1 MNEKIND
8 SKDMQPILDA
18 LLEVSKENMKNLILD
33 SACQKQ
39 EIYKMIEE
47 ILERELAKFSN
58 AMKAMLEAKSREFS
72 EKIAFMEARDA
83 QRLREMETIKKEM
96 VKQWQV
102 LKDYAN
108 ATQNLRRILD
118 YVNQYIKRTNCG
130 KSRKD

>member
-1 MNEKIND
+1 MSEKINK
-8 SKDMQPILDA
+8 SKDMQSILDA
-18 LLEVSKENMKNLILD
+18 MLEVSKENMKNLILD

-39 EIYKMIEE
+39 EMYKMIEE

-96 VKQWQV
+96 VKLSQLV
-102 LKDYAN
+102 KNYAN

-118 YVNQYIKRTNCG
+118 YINQYMKQEG
-130 KSRKD
+130 

>member
-18 LLEVSKENMKNLILD
+18 MLEVSKENMKNLILD

-39 EIYKMIEE
+39 EMYKMIEE

-83 QRLREMETIKKEM
+83 QKLREMETLKKEM
-96 VKQWQV
+96 VKQWQLV
-102 LKDYAN
+102 KNYAN
-108 ATQNLRRILD
+108 TMQNLRRILD
-118 YVNQYIKRTNCG
+118 YINQYMKQEG
-130 KSRKD
+130 

>member
-1 MNEKIND
+1 MNEKINK

-18 LLEVSKENMKNLILD
+18 MLEVSKENMKNLILD

-39 EIYKMIEE
+39 EMYKMIEE

-58 AMKAMLEAKSREFS
+58 AMKAMLEAKSRELS
-72 EKIAFMEARDA
+72 AKIAFMEARDA
-83 QRLREMETIKKEM
+83 QRIQEMETIKKEM

-108 ATQNLRRILD
+108 ATQNLRRVLD
-118 YVNQYIKRTNCG
+118 YINKYMKQAG
-130 KSRKD
+130 

>member
-1 MNEKIND
+1 MNEKINK

-18 LLEVSKENMKNLILD
+18 MLEVSKENMKNLILD

-39 EIYKMIEE
+39 EMYKMIEE

-58 AMKAMLEAKSREFS
+58 AMKAMLEAKLRKLS

-83 QRLREMETIKKEM
+83 QRLQEMESIKKEI
-96 VKQWQV
+96 VNLSQIAKN
-102 LKDYAN
+102 YAN

-118 YVNQYIKRTNCG
+118 YVNRYMKQAG
-130 KSRKD
+130 

>member
-18 LLEVSKENMKNLILD
+18 MLEVSKENMKNLILD

-39 EIYKMIEE
+39 EMYKMIEE

-83 QRLREMETIKKEM
+83 QKLREMETLKKEM
-96 VKQWQV
+96 VKQWQLV
-102 LKDYAN
+102 KNYAN
-108 ATQNLRRILD
+108 SMQNLRRILD
-118 YVNQYIKRTNCG
+118 YINQYMKQEG
-130 KSRKD
+130 

>member
-1 MNEKIND
+1 MNEKINK

-18 LLEVSKENMKNLILD
+18 MLEVSKENMKNLILD

-47 ILERELAKFSN
+47 ILERELAKFSS

-83 QRLREMETIKKEM
+83 QRIQEMETMKKEM
-96 VKQWQV
+96 VKLSQIV
-102 LKDYAN
+102 KNYAN
-108 ATQNLRRILD
+108 TMQNLRRILD
-118 YVNQYIKRTNCG
+118 YANQYMKQAR
-130 KSRKD
+130 

>member
-1 MNEKIND
+1 MNEKINK

-18 LLEVSKENMKNLILD
+18 MLEVSKENMKNLILD

-39 EIYKMIEE
+39 EMYKMIEE

-58 AMKAMLEAKSREFS
+58 AMKAMLEAKLRKLS

-83 QRLREMETIKKEM
+83 QRLQEMESMKKEI
-96 VKQWQV
+96 VNLSQIAKN
-102 LKDYAN
+102 YAN

-118 YVNQYIKRTNCG
+118 YVNRYMKQAG
-130 KSRKD
+130 

>member
-1 MNEKIND
+1 
-8 SKDMQPILDA
+8 
-18 LLEVSKENMKNLILD
+18 MKNLILD

-58 AMKAMLEAKSREFS
+58 ATKAMLEAKSRELS

-83 QRLREMETIKKEM
+83 QRIQEMETMKKEM

-102 LKDYAN
+102 LKNYAN
-108 ATQNLRRILD
+108 ATENLRRVLD
-118 YVNQYIKRTNCG
+118 YINQYMNQEG
-130 KSRKD
+130 